1 MKVLDAKTPLVK
13 HSLISKH
20 LIADSPFD
28 TSLEIAG
35 QKLTLHQAIGK
46 YCDDQEKQ
54 ALAEVCGPTLLDFE
68 FHRAEK
74 WATHYHYTYD
84 QIKDASEAAKL
95 GLIHHNT
102 DFRETYADDLRQDP
116 CEAVRSFMQLMTC
129 KNHLSALTSLNPFKL
144 HLNRVERHENA

>member
-1 MKVLDAKTPLVK
+1 MKHLDTSVPLVK

-28 TSLEIAG
+28 MKLEIAG

-54 ALAEVCGPTLLDFE
+54 ALAEVYGPTLLDFE
-68 FHRAEK
+68 FHRADK
-74 WATHYHYTYD
+74 WATYCHYTYD

-95 GLIHHNT
+95 GLIHHNA
-102 DFRETYADDLRQDP
+102 DFRETYADDLRQDSY
-116 CEAVRSFMQLMTC
+116 EAVRSFMQLMDLQ
-129 KNHLSALTSLNPFKL
+129 KPSVRLNFTKPFQIAS
-144 HLNRVERHENA
+144 E

>member
-1 MKVLDAKTPLVK
+1 MKHLDASVPLVK
-13 HSLISKH
+13 HSLIMKH

-28 TSLEIAG
+28 TRLEIAG

-54 ALAEVCGPTLLDFE
+54 ALAEVFGPTLLDFE
-68 FHRAEK
+68 FHRADK
-74 WATHYHYTYD
+74 WATYHHYTYD

-102 DFRETYADDLRQDP
+102 NFRETYADDLRQDQ
-116 CEAVRSFMQLMTC
+116 CEAVRSFMQLMDLQ
-129 KNHLSALTSLNPFKL
+129 KPSVRLNFTKSFQIAS
-144 HLNRVERHENA
+144 E

>member
-1 MKVLDAKTPLVK
+1 MKVLDPSVPLVK

-28 TSLEIAG
+28 TPLEIAG

-54 ALAEVCGPTLLDFE
+54 ALAEICGPTLLDFE
-68 FHRAEK
+68 FHRADK
-74 WATHYHYTYD
+74 WATHCHYTYD

-95 GLIHHNT
+95 GLIHHNA
-102 DFRETYADDLRQDP
+102 DFRETYADDLRQDSY
-116 CEAVRSFMQLMTC
+116 EAVRSFMQLMDLQ
-129 KNHLSALTSLNPFKL
+129 KPSVRLNFTKPFQIAS
-144 HLNRVERHENA
+144 E